1 MLSSIITETIAL
13 PCPAGAGSALLCNGQ
28 KSPPQPLKKPQF
40 WGFFPFLSCVKNGH
54 FRGLTTKLRH
64 FEITA
69 LGMIE
74 PPSRFLDEYAFRQG
88 HYNSR
93 GKPIFTLFSR
103 KHVLKNTLFNTFCFP
118 VFAQS
123 NFSHIL
129 FYTRNNAP
137 VTRCAIKNYIKKY
150 LCLQSIHYLLVF
162 CHLYQRTNELLML
175 FIF

>member
-1 MLSSIITETIAL
+1 MID
-13 PCPAGAGSALLCNGQ
+13 
-28 KSPPQPLKKPQF
+28 PPF
-40 WGFFPFLSCVKNGH
+40 
-54 FRGLTTKLRH
+54 
-64 FEITA
+64 
-69 LGMIE
+69 
-74 PPSRFLDEYAFRQG
+74 RFLDEYACQQG

-93 GKPIFTLFSR
+93 EKPIFTRFNG
-103 KHVLKNTLFNTFCFP
+103 KYVLINTLFNTFCFP

-175 FIF
+175 FMF

>member
-1 MLSSIITETIAL
+1 MKEKTPSIT
-13 PCPAGAGSALLCNGQ
+13 Q
-28 KSPPQPLKKPQF
+28 KSKISFLVQRATKKAPIL
-40 WGFFPFLSCVKNGH
+40 GLFPFPSYVQITH
-54 FRGLTTKLRH
+54 FRGLTTKIRH

-69 LGMIE
+69 LGMID
-74 PPSRFLDEYAFRQG
+74 PPFRFLDEYACRQG

-93 GKPIFTLFSR
+93 EKPIFTRFNG
-103 KHVLKNTLFNTFCFP
+103 KYVLINTLFNTFCFP

-129 FYTRNNAP
+129 FYTRNSAP
-137 VTRCAIKNYIKKY
+137 VTRCAVKSYIKK
-150 LCLQSIHYLLVF
+150 CLQSIHYLLVF

>member
-1 MLSSIITETIAL
+1 MLFCVTDENL
-13 PCPAGAGSALLCNGQ
+13 
-28 KSPPQPLKKPQF
+28 PPQPLKKAPIL
-40 WGFFPFLSCVKNGH
+40 GLFPFPSYVQITH
-54 FRGLTTKLRH
+54 FRGLTTKLRQ
-64 FEITA
+64 FEIAA

-93 GKPIFTLFSR
+93 GKPIFTLFNR
-103 KHVLKNTLFNTFCFP
+103 KYVLKNTLFNTFCFP

-129 FYTRNNAP
+129 FYTRNTAP
-137 VTRCAIKNYIKKY
+137 VTRCAVKSYIKK
-150 LCLQSIHYLLVF
+150 CLQSIHYLLVF

-175 FIF
+175 FMF

>member
-1 MLSSIITETIAL
+1 MQQNHLNTELVYTHTELASSSVLWSRIL
-13 PCPAGAGSALLCNGQ
+13 PPQPQ
-28 KSPPQPLKKPQF
+28 KSPNS
-40 WGFFPFLSCVKNGH
+40 GAFPFLSCVKNGH
-54 FRGLTTKLRH
+54 FRGLTTKLRQ
-64 FEITA
+64 FEIAA

-74 PPSRFLDEYAFRQG
+74 PPSRFLDEYACRQG

-93 GKPIFTLFSR
+93 GKPIFTRFNG
-103 KHVLKNTLFNTFCFP
+103 KYVLINTLFNTFCFP

-129 FYTRNNAP
+129 FYTRNTAP
-137 VTRCAIKNYIKKY
+137 VTRCAVKSYIKK
-150 LCLQSIHYLLVF
+150 CLQSIHYLLVF